1 MSTRDTRAKLPR
13 GIVPFRGRYR
23 VRMDYEGTT
32 HSLGV
37 FQTIT
42 DAKAAL
48 YIAKADA
55 ARGTFVPPT
64 ERRSERQAAAAR
76 AQVEAMTLEQWSET
90 WLANLE
96 ADPERSRATVVS
108 YRSVLR
114 NHVLPDLGDVTL
126 IELTTEQVAA
136 HLAALARR
144 PSRRHP
150 GARVNGIAPN
160 VVIVLRSMLNAAVK
174 AKAGGLEH
182 FEFPAAAKHRR
193 VRPEDDHGDV
203 ASPEQVRAFTEA
215 MPAHLQIAIP
225 LAAWCALRIG
235 ELLGLQRRDL
245 EHLDDPQRAVL
256 HVRRQWNV
264 KANAL
269 TPPKADSVRTVA
281 IPDALLP
288 ALRQHLETYTPAGHI
303 APVLTGARGAR
314 VSQTALDN
322 AWRAARDAAGRPGF
336 RFHNLRHTGLSK
348 YAEQG
353 ATLAELLHRG
363 GHTDVSVALRYQHAT
378 AERDRALTQRLSRDI
393 TLPARV
399 APADR

>member
-1 MSTRDTRAKLPR
+1 MSTKDTRARLPP
-13 GIVPFRGRYR
+13 GIVRFRGRYR
-23 VRMDYEGTT
+23 VRMDHEGRT

-37 FQTIT
+37 FETIT

-48 YIAKADA
+48 HIAKADV
-55 ARGTFVPPT
+55 ARGRFVPPT
-64 ERRSERQAAAAR
+64 QRRAERQAAAAR
-76 AQVEAMTLEQWSET
+76 AETEATTLGEWAET
-90 WLANLE
+90 WLASLE
-96 ADPERSRATVVS
+96 DDPRRSRATVVS

-114 NHVLPDLGDVTL
+114 NHVLPELGEVRLVDLTS
-126 IELTTEQVAA
+126 ERVAE

-150 GARVNGIAPN
+150 GARVNGVAPN
-160 VVIVLRSMLNAAVK
+160 TVIVLRSMLNAAVK
-174 AKAGGLEH
+174 AKAGGLER
-182 FEFPAAAKHRR
+182 FAFPAAPKHRR
-193 VRPEDDHGDV
+193 VRPEDEHGDV

-215 MPAHLQIAIP
+215 MPPHLQIAIP

-245 EHLDDPQRAVL
+245 EHLDDPRRAVL
-256 HVRRQWNV
+256 HVGRQWNV

-281 IPDALLP
+281 LPEALLP
-288 ALRQHLETYTPAGHI
+288 ALRDHLDTHTPAGRT
-303 APVLTGARGAR
+303 APVLAGLRGAR
-314 VSQTALDN
+314 VSQTALDK
-322 AWRAARDAAGRPGF
+322 AWRAAREAAGRPGF

-378 AERDRALTQRLSRDI
+378 AERDRALTERLSRDI
-393 TLPARV
+393 AL
-399 APADR
+399 